1 MYSYNILLYMI
12 FSGNLLLLAP
22 EDYIS
27 EEYNVIF
34 PPFETRQ
41 RIDLQI
47 VDDNC
52 TEDTEEFLLELGIRE
67 DSRFRNVQFCGDTAV
82 PIVDNDGM
90 FEDHLI
96 DSCT

>member
-1 MYSYNILLYMI
+1 MI
-12 FSGNLLLLAP
+12 FLGDLLLLAP

-34 PPFETRQ
+34 PPSETRQ

-52 TEDTEEFLLELGIRE
+52 TEDREEFSLEFCARE
-67 DSRFRNVQFCGDTAV
+67 DSHFRNIQFCDETTV

-90 FEDHLI
+90 FEDYLI
-96 DSCT
+96 DTCT

>member
-1 MYSYNILLYMI
+1 MTGKILL
-12 FSGNLLLLAP
+12 FPFFGNPLMLAP

-27 EEYNVIF
+27 REYNVIF
-34 PPFETRQ
+34 PRSEMRQ
-41 RIDLQI
+41 CIDLEI

-52 TEDTEEFLLELGIRE
+52 VEDREEFSLELDIGE
-67 DSRFRNVQFCGDTAV
+67 ESPFRSVQFCDETGI

-96 DSCT
+96 DTCI